1 MFLHTLANPSE
12 IPSPRRKVVDRVSR
26 GIVWWGRP
34 HATGSQK
41 WGPMNNFIMHSVC
54 DGARPRALAAK
65 HFFYRNALLSAMM
78 RDRGS
83 VRYLVA
89 SSLCGKTALAATY
102 AEIVFQY
109 VHTLWLNGRSACFQR
124 DLVSGFLVEEGLAHV
139 EGGLVVIEDVPELD
153 EATARILWE
162 ACGSFLSHGA
172 EVIVTTTPGADPLA
186 AFADHC
192 LVLRAHDLVY
202 GRADMQALRE
212 CEPSFVPPLDRGTPA
227 DWVPGLAL
235 HGVRSYDEFLAELLF
250 DQDPDQRRATCA
262 LLALEDTTVDVVH
275 DLSGIARED
284 LNGDLFPF
292 IEVHPVDGAIT
303 ARGIPFEAAL
313 RACVPYVSPEGMS
326 AGFVVGLADALVAS
340 GAFDRAVRLLAAL
353 APSATRTSWLVAH
366 EADLLSAPALLAGE
380 SLYRSLQPDRHAQAA
395 DVRAASLV
403 RRSVLGDRQAVESL
417 ARLARKGEASLR
429 VRLTAASWAYLL
441 GSHTDRDQPEAGAT
455 EGIAAVGRWVPNERL
470 APEAR
475 VLLAFW
481 AHAHELPAACARV
494 AALEEAERAATTLSL
509 ACACVA
515 RAALAKGEPVPPA
528 FERQALEA
536 LDAGSGITME
546 QHLLRVALAALGQ
559 AGLCSHPVLLPKP
572 LEDDRFERTLKDQS
586 VSYTRML
593 VGEGPRTKVGG
604 QTPPREP
611 RGSFPVLSV
620 QLFGRLS
627 IAFDGVEADLSSLSR
642 RKDRILLALLVVN
655 AGKEVSC
662 RAVAEKLWP
671 RSVPSKALH
680 NFYNSLSHVR
690 TALTLPSGA
699 EPYVARSQGVVC
711 LRSDLLKSDY
721 LELGELCR
729 VASSKVI
736 EPEARA
742 RSFERIEEIFRGT
755 FMPASGPDAFTEA
768 VRASVKRQV
777 VASVASAMRA
787 LSSEGAYSEVLPM
800 ARAVIEWD
808 ANCEIA
814 YAELMRAQAACGMR
828 MNVVETWQDYLAQVD
843 AAGLDASPSVRSLYD
858 SIVDGSCDVAVLA

>member
-1 MFLHTLANPSE
+1 
-12 IPSPRRKVVDRVSR
+12 
-26 GIVWWGRP
+26 
-34 HATGSQK
+34 
-41 WGPMNNFIMHSVC
+41 MNNFIMHSVC

-78 RDRGS
+78 RNRGS

-89 SSLCGKTALAATY
+89 PSLCGKTALAATY
-102 AEIVFQY
+102 AEVVFQY
-109 VHTLWLNGRSACFQR
+109 AHTLWFNGKSACFQR
-124 DLVSGFLVEEGLAHV
+124 DLVSGLLVEEGLAHV
-139 EGGLVVIEDVPELD
+139 DGGLVVIEDVPELD
-153 EATARILWE
+153 EATARLLWE

-186 AFADHC
+186 PFAERC

-212 CEPSFVPPLDRGTPA
+212 CEPSFVPPLDHAKPA

-250 DQDPDQRRATCA
+250 DQDPVRRRATCA
-262 LLALEDTTVDVVH
+262 LLVLEETTVDAVH
-275 DLSGIARED
+275 GLSGIARED
-284 LNGDLFPF
+284 LTGDFFPF
-292 IEVHPVDGAIT
+292 IEVHPVDGTIT
-303 ARGIPFEAAL
+303 ARGIPFEAVL
-313 RACVPYVSPEGMS
+313 RSCVPYVSPEGMS
-326 AGFVVGLADALVAS
+326 TGFVVGLADALVAS
-340 GAFDRAVRLLAAL
+340 GAFDRAARLLVAL
-353 APSATRTSWLVAH
+353 ASSDARTSWLEAH

-380 SLYRSLQPDRHAQAA
+380 SLYRSLQPERHAQAA

-403 RRSVLGDRQAVESL
+403 RRSLLGDRHAVESL
-417 ARLARKGEASLR
+417 ARLAHKGEAPLC
-429 VRLTAASWAYLL
+429 VRLAAASWAYLL
-441 GSHTDRDQPEAGAT
+441 GSHVDRAQPEAGTT
-455 EGIAAVGRWVPNERL
+455 EGIAAVGRWVPAERL

-481 AHAHELPAACARV
+481 AHTHDLPAAFSRV
-494 AALEEAERAATTLSL
+494 AALEGAERAATTFSL
-509 ACACVA
+509 ACACAA
-515 RAALAKGEPVPPA
+515 RAALAQGVPVPA
-528 FERQALEA
+528 DFERRALAALE
-536 LDAGSGITME
+536 AGSGITME
-546 QHLLRVALAALGQ
+546 QHLLRAALAALAP
-559 AGLCSHPVLLPKP
+559 AGLSSHPALLPKP
-572 LEDDRFERTLKDQS
+572 LEDDRLERALKDQS

-593 VGEGPRTKVGG
+593 VGQGPRAKATG
-604 QTPPREP
+604 QAPSQEP

-627 IAFDGVEADLSSLSR
+627 IAFDGVEADLSALSR
-642 RKDRILLALLVVN
+642 RKDRTLLALLVVN

-690 TALTLPSGA
+690 TALTLPSGG

-721 LELGELCR
+721 HELSELCR

-736 EPEARA
+736 GPEVRA
-742 RSFERIEEIFRGT
+742 RSFERIEEICRGT
-755 FMPASGPDAFTEA
+755 FMPASGTDAFTEA
-768 VRASVKRQV
+768 VRASVRRQV

-787 LSSEGAYSEVLPM
+787 LSSEGAYGEVLPM

-814 YAELMRAQAACGMR
+814 YAELMRAQAACGLR
-828 MNVVETWQDYLAQVD
+828 MNVVETWQAYLAQVD
-843 AAGLDASPSVRSLYD
+843 AAGLDASPSIRSLYD